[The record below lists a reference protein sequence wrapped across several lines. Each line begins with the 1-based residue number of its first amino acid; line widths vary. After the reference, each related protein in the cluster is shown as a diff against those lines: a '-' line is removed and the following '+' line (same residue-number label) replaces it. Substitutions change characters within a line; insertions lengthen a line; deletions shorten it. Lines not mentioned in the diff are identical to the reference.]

1 MMKISNVICFFFFP
15 QQSQSPTSKFI
26 KTIGDLYTESQ
37 ETCDPNKEN
46 ADQIIIK
53 YQENQ
58 TVMNWCKNRML
69 ERWEH
74 FLKTELREVVRRSV
88 RENNSYTV
96 ALIQRFKRR
105 LHCLR
110 QFNVFDLILS
120 ILQAN
125 AHDNDCDIEVV
136 RT

>member
-1 MMKISNVICFFFFP
+1 MFFFFP

-53 YQENQ
+53 YQHQENQ
-58 TVMNWCKNRML
+58 TVMNWCKNSMIYI
-69 ERWEH
+69 WDD
-74 FLKTELREVVRRSV
+74 FLKRELREVVRRAV

-110 QFNVFDLILS
+110 QFNVFDRILS

-136 RT
+136 RS